1 MHHSHSTHKGLRAL
15 GAALL
20 IGSLTL
26 GACGGAKQGND
37 APPVGS
43 TPPAEAARVEVVA
56 SGLRNPW
63 GLAFLSDGSMLVTE
77 KGGRLWRLSAN
88 GQPTRS
94 RVGRAHGS
102 QPGPG
107 RSPGCRG
114 RVRQLAVGVLELCG
128 ARHGAQASLSGTAVA
143 RGRLH
148 GAQLDEVQVL
158 FRQQPKLDGDGHYGA
173 RLALGPDDTLF
184 IALGD
189 RMKDNPRS
197 PTTDFAQNQTT
208 HLGKVV
214 RIRREGGA
222 APANP
227 AWGTPGALP
236 EIWSTGH
243 RNIQSAALHPDTG
256 ELWVAEHGPQGG
268 DEVNIARPGSNHGW
282 PLRSYGCPYGSV
294 PTEGCR
300 LGAGTHAPDFSEP
313 LTYWEPFS
321 IAPSGMAFYTGD
333 GFPEWRGSLFVG
345 ALAGKA
351 LWRLTLE
358 DGRVVGRETLFKAE
372 WGRIRD
378 VRQGPDGWLYLLTDE
393 EDGKLLRVRR

>member
-20 IGSLTL
+20 IGSLSL

-37 APPVGS
+37 TPPVGS

-88 GQPTRS
+88 GQQREAVSGVPTVHNQGQGGLLDVVAES
-94 RVGRAHGS
+94 GS
-102 QPGPG
+102 
-107 RSPGCRG
+107 SPWVYWSYAERG
-114 RVRQLAVGVLELCG
+114 T
-128 ARHGAQASLSGTAVA
+128 GAQASLSGTAVA

-358 DGRVVGRETLFKAE
+358 DGRVVGRETLFKGE